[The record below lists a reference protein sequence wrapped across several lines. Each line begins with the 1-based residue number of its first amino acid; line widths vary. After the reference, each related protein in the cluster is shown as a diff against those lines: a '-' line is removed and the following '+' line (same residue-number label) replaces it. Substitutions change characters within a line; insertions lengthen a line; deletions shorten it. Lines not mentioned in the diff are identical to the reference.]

1 MTFLSRHRPL
11 KLIFGAPAVVGG
23 VVAFGLLSALLG
35 DGFWD
40 ILSWLALA
48 LPILLIAYYALIK
61 S

>member
-1 MTFLSRHRPL
+1 MTSSSKRWPL
-11 KLIFGAPAVVGG
+11 KRIFGAPAIVGG
-23 VVAFGLLSALLG
+23 VVTFGLLSALLG

-40 ILSWLALA
+40 MLSWLALA